1 MESVGAQASVVESV
15 GAKES
20 VVESVE
26 VSVVKESVAESVA
39 VLESVVESVAVSV
52 VRGSVAV
59 VVSEEVI
66 CAEARITPATKA
78 AATASLI
85 MIIAIVEIQRER
97 VYQ

>member
-26 VSVVKESVAESVA
+26 VSVVKESVA

-59 VVSEEVI
+59 VVSKEVI
-66 CAEARITPATKA
+66 CAEARITPAIKA

-85 MIIAIVEIQRER
+85 MIIAIVEI
-97 VYQ
+97 